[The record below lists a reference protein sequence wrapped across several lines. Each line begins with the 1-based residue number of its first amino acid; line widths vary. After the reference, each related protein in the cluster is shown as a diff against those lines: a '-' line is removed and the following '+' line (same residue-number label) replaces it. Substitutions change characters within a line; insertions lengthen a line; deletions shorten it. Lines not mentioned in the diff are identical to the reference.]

1 MTPKTRS
8 ARRFDRRALPQ
19 TSSTRGKLPAV
30 SEPSKL
36 GLSDIESERQLLG
49 GLLNWPNYIP
59 LAVGIEADFFVG
71 THHAAL
77 WEALAALHRE
87 GLHIALIPVWQR
99 IVADGH
105 AQRFSMLGSEAYLV
119 GLTTL
124 VARPDCI
131 PDLIRVVT
139 GEASRRKLALSAP
152 DAAATDVDP
161 QPVEST
167 PNTARPSGRPPSQAR
182 RMLALFEAHYG
193 EAFRSLD
200 DRPFVCL
207 TEDGRRQ
214 TMNLIQTV
222 KALARWH
229 YRDTG
234 EPLSARTRDELSS
247 QLAAMAD
254 AGVKRST
261 WLRVGEH
268 GGALYL
274 DLGDETWRAVR
285 ITRDGW
291 QVIDSPSV
299 YFVRPSGM
307 LPLPSPERGGSVQEL
322 FQYANLPDRSSQALA
337 LGWLIAALRPLKPLP
352 LLALHGEQGSAKSTT
367 ARMLASVVDPH
378 GAGLRIRPKD
388 EQTVMVSA
396 MNAWVLAYDNLSTM
410 PAWLSDL
417 LCCLSTGASYTART
431 LYTDAG
437 ESVMR
442 AQRPVLLTSIED
454 IASRSDLLDRTL
466 VLTLPSISDGDR
478 RTEQLVWE
486 GFRAAHP
493 RILGA
498 LLDAAVHALRTLPDM
513 KPGPLPRMADF
524 ARWGSAAERG
534 LGLSDG
540 EFLAAYRENR
550 REVHGQALD
559 ASPIVEPLERFM
571 ATHSE
576 WTGTASDLLTELD
589 RIGSE
594 PQRVRPG
601 WPKDAVRLSCQI
613 QRLAPNLRSMGLAIG
628 QRREAGGHRKRLIT
642 ISKVRQ

>member
-8 ARRFDRRALPQ
+8 ARRCDRRALPQ
-19 TSSTRGKLPAV
+19 TASTGGKLSAAR
-30 SEPSKL
+30 EPSKP

-49 GLLNWPNYIP
+49 GLLNWPSYMP
-59 LAVGIEADFFVG
+59 STLGIEAGSFVG
-71 THHAAL
+71 PHHAAL

-87 GLHIALIPVWQR
+87 GSPIALIPVWQR
-99 IVADGH
+99 IVVDGH
-105 AQRFSMLGSEAYLV
+105 AQRFSRLGNEAYLV
-119 GLTTL
+119 GLTTS

-139 GEASRRKLALSAP
+139 GEASRRKLALSAL
-152 DAAATDVDP
+152 DAAAPDVDP
-161 QPVEST
+161 QPLESA
-167 PNTARPSGRPPSQAR
+167 PSAAHPSGRPPSQAR
-182 RMLALFEAHYG
+182 RMLALFEAHHG

-214 TMNLIQTV
+214 TMTLVQTV
-222 KALARWH
+222 KSLARWH

-234 EPLSARTRDELSS
+234 EPLTARTRDELSS

-254 AGVKRST
+254 AGAKRST

-291 QVIDSPSV
+291 QVLDRPSV
-299 YFVRPSGM
+299 YFVRPGGM
-307 LPLPSPERGGSVQEL
+307 LPLPVPVRGGNVAEL
-322 FQYANLPDRSSQALA
+322 FELVNIPNGPDRALA
-337 LGWLIAALRPLKPLP
+337 LAWLVSTLRPSRPMP

-454 IASRSDLLDRTL
+454 IASRSDLLDRAI
-466 VLTLPSISDGDR
+466 VLTLPTIPDGDR
-478 RTEQLVWE
+478 RTEQVVWDD
-486 GFRAAHP
+486 FRAAHP

-498 LLDAAVHALRTLPDM
+498 LLDAAVHALGTLPEM

-601 WPKDAVRLSCQI
+601 WPKDAVRLSGQI

-642 ISKVRQ
+642 ICKVRQ